1 MNSFQLTSILLQTYP
16 NINKEFLIQSQKNH
30 NKGSLSY
37 LYIGVFFFF
46 PPVFPI
52 IQNGTT
58 QMVKPKT
65 QSSLIFSSCCA
76 THKEVTFSPPL
87 EVFFSLSPLLINILD
102 PVIFL
107 SLLYQWHLA
116 TGSQFATGK
125 SLSNLI
131 STALQELPVPHL
143 LLVMMF
149 SLPTDQQLNQHRNLL
164 LKVNSRTN

>member
-1 MNSFQLTSILLQTYP
+1 MVLQGPCSCGPGLSFSRWRCSMMGLKTGLGLKNDFSLLWTFASLTV
-16 NINKEFLIQSQKNH
+16 K
-30 NKGSLSY
+30 SY
-37 LYIGVFFFF
+37 AL
-46 PPVFPI
+46 
-52 IQNGTT
+52 
-58 QMVKPKT
+58 
-65 QSSLIFSSCCA
+65 SSLTAGDEDLFKCRQGG
-76 THKEVTFSPPL
+76 PL
-87 EVFFSLSPLLINILD
+87 SLTLRSKLLINILD

>member
-1 MNSFQLTSILLQTYP
+1 MVLQGPCSCGPGLSFSRWRCSMTGLKTGLGLKNDFSLLWTFASLTV
-16 NINKEFLIQSQKNH
+16 K
-30 NKGSLSY
+30 SY
-37 LYIGVFFFF
+37 AL
-46 PPVFPI
+46 
-52 IQNGTT
+52 
-58 QMVKPKT
+58 
-65 QSSLIFSSCCA
+65 SSLTAGDEDLFKCRQGG
-76 THKEVTFSPPL
+76 PL
-87 EVFFSLSPLLINILD
+87 SLTLRSKLLINILD